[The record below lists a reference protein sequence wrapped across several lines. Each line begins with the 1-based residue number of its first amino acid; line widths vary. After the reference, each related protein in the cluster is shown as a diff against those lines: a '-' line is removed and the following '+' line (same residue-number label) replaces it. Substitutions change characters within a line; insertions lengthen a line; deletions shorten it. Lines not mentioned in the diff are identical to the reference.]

1 MMMTS
6 RTTSLLLAVAST
18 SFVACTN
25 VNVINLSLTPRDG
38 DGDGIDDSVDTD
50 DDNDGIPDDEDPTPQ
65 PPPVDDSVLTT
76 AQVFERLTPTCAGC
90 HTNDLPYFRDL
101 AAFQGAIVTNPA
113 YVVPG
118 SPETSRLLRMLA
130 GNDLSSMPTGAGNS
144 FADQEAAGLTQVST
158 AQLTAWIASLPP
170 TPVDAPQDVVL
181 MRRKTAEMI
190 ERTLADQ
197 LGLVQDDFFVVY
209 GAYGL
214 DLAPRTDD
222 TYPARSPDQVPSVEA
237 QAAPGTLWGALGG
250 PWHLEG
256 RARND
261 AITQTFLQAFTHMS
275 QAWCRL
281 AVEKSSPALFNLAST
296 SDGTAADSLPRVR
309 DTIAAWH
316 LRMLGVPATS
326 LDIDE
331 LVAVFQ
337 AYEGRSTQA
346 AWTATCATI
355 VRDPLWMTY

>member
-1 MMMTS
+1 MMTI
-6 RTTSLLLAVAST
+6 RNTSLLLLAAT
-18 SFVACTN
+18 SIVACTN
-25 VNVINLSLTPRDG
+25 INIINLSLTPRDA
-38 DGDGIDDSVDTD
+38 DGDGVDDSVDND
-50 DDNDGIPDDEDPTPQ
+50 DDNDGIPDDVDPTPL

-101 AAFQGAIVTNPA
+101 AAFEGAIVTNPA
-113 YVVPG
+113 FVVPG

-130 GNDLSSMPTGAGNS
+130 GTDVASMPTGAGNA

-158 AQLTAWIASLPP
+158 AQLTAWIAALPP
-170 TPVDAPQDVVL
+170 TPVDVPQDVVL

-190 ERTLADQ
+190 VTTMRDQ
-197 LGLVQDDFFVVY
+197 LGLAQEDFFVAY
-209 GAYGL
+209 GIYGL
-214 DLAPRTDD
+214 DMVQRADD
-222 TYPARSPDQVPSVEA
+222 VYPARSPDELPSVEGVGM
-237 QAAPGTLWGALGG
+237 PGSLWGALGG

-256 RARND
+256 RVRND

-281 AVEKSSPALFNLAST
+281 AVEKNSPALFNLAST

-316 LRMLGVPATS
+316 MRMLGTAATS
-326 LDIDE
+326 QDIDE
-331 LVAVFQ
+331 LVTVFQ
-337 AYEGRSTQA
+337 AYEGKSTQT